1 MTSRKKSGLAA
12 RSSSNRKW
20 LRFVSFLKRNLQPA
34 SNTEPRTRWTTVSQA
49 ARRSL
54 CLSAAVASLSCF
66 AATGLGQQVNWTG
79 NGANDFWLDAAN
91 WDSGVPTN
99 TSDVFIGSPSPTI
112 LNGNAIIQ
120 SLNIGSDGI
129 VNTQSG
135 TSLSFSG
142 TAAAPMTNLGLF
154 HLATNSNLKIYGAI
168 TNSGDLSANHSVNT
182 GSSDIRIQASGAN
195 FDGGGTISLSGT
207 GARLIADTTNTTI
220 SLNNQTVQGDGQVG
234 ANSLGLTINADG
246 KIVANSSGKILVLD
260 ASSDGVTN
268 AGLLQATNG
277 GTLQIKDSHIQNGN
291 GTIEAQAGSTVL
303 LTNNASV
310 DGGMLT
316 GEGLF
321 QIGGGQTASFSNLNN
336 SSTISLVSGSV
347 ARVVG
352 NLTNSGTYELNHL
365 VNTSSPVFHVEAGGV
380 VLDGGGSIV
389 LNGTG
394 NGSKISGDQDEIL
407 TLANQTISGQGQVG
421 DNKIGLTIGSQ
432 GKVDANI
439 LGKLMVLNAS
449 DMGVTNVGTIQATNG
464 GQLLITDTAVD
475 NTGGQI
481 IAASDSE
488 VQFSANA
495 SVEGGVLQGE
505 GTFTVLA
512 NNTASFANLTNQGHL
527 QLVYGS
533 TANLA
538 GTIENQGTIDLNH
551 LVNSNLSRLLLQDP
565 TVTLSGG
572 GTTTLGGTGNGAII
586 TGNTGSVLNVANQ
599 TIQGQGQV
607 GYNQI
612 GVDIAAG
619 SQINANVAGKTL
631 TLDSGTPGVTNSGL
645 LTASN
650 GGRMLITDTAI
661 DNSAGA
667 IVAQSGS
674 EIQFSNN
681 ASVQGGELSGPGTFT
696 VLANNSASFS
706 DVMLQSTL
714 NLVHGSTA
722 NLAGTIENQGTIDLY
737 HLVNSNLSR
746 LLLQDPTVTL
756 SGGGTTTLGGTGDGA
771 IISGNTGSVLNV
783 ANQTIQGQGQVGYN
797 QIGVNIAAGSQ
808 INANVAGKTLT
819 LDSGTPGVTNSGLL
833 TASNGG
839 RMLITDTVVENSSG
853 QIIANA
859 GSQVQLKANAT
870 ILGGE
875 LSGDGEFQV
884 LANSSAY
891 MSDVTN
897 TSQINL
903 AYGSQLGVSGTI
915 ANTGDIHLDHL
926 TNTGQPTIS
935 IQSAGATFDGGGT
948 ITMAGT
954 GGGARISGGNGG
966 ALTIGNQTIQGYGNV
981 GANNLDLTNTANGT
995 IQANV
1000 ANRTLTI
1007 DPEGPA
1013 TQTWG
1018 NLGTLKA
1025 TNGGTLQ
1032 VAHNLDN
1039 SGTLVVDDGGT
1050 LAAGDFIGGTL
1061 VNTGLMDVRDTGL
1074 IETYS
1079 LNNGGLLTGDGTI
1092 SADLFI
1098 NNGYINPGSSFG
1110 TLNVTAQQATLGSSG
1125 QFTVEIGGAGAGEYD
1140 ALAIH
1145 LNNNFG
1151 KLALSGELLIDLQ
1164 GYNPLG
1170 SDEFTI
1176 LFADNNLATDGPD
1189 IEGFFTNVL
1198 DGGTLQTLG
1207 GEGFFTVSS
1216 YGGNSIR
1223 LSNFSAVPEPSSAM
1237 LVSLASGALLLRRRR
1252 RSRCN

>member
-612 GVDIAAG
+612 GV
-619 SQINANVAGKTL
+619 
-631 TLDSGTPGVTNSGL
+631 
-645 LTASN
+645 
-650 GGRMLITDTAI
+650 
-661 DNSAGA
+661 
-667 IVAQSGS
+667 
-674 EIQFSNN
+674 
-681 ASVQGGELSGPGTFT
+681 
-696 VLANNSASFS
+696 
-706 DVMLQSTL
+706 
-714 NLVHGSTA
+714 
-722 NLAGTIENQGTIDLY
+722 
-737 HLVNSNLSR
+737 
-746 LLLQDPTVTL
+746 
-756 SGGGTTTLGGTGDGA
+756 
-771 IISGNTGSVLNV
+771 
-783 ANQTIQGQGQVGYN
+783 
-797 QIGVNIAAGSQ
+797 NIAAGSQ